1 MIALRSDVRVYLVCG
16 YTDMRKSMQ
25 ELAMLG
31 QQDSFNGVLYAFRGR
46 RGNLLRRRRWNGCFG
61 ARNGNK

>member
-1 MIALRSDVRVYLVCG
+1 
-16 YTDMRKSMQ
+16 MRKSMQ